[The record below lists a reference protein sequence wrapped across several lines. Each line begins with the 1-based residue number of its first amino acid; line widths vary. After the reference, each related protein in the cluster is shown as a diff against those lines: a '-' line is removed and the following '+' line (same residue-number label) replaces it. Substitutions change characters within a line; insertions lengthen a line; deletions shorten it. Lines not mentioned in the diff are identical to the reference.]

1 VDILFS
7 LKDGIPVQTILQ
19 GINLDSTVLAQSL
32 SLLAE
37 GTVSEDDL
45 CNYILARDGQ
55 QYLPHLFFL
64 LDQWKRQG
72 WIDYSIALS
81 GRVLARVI
89 PANGYFEFGSGE
101 LAPGKSYQLSRFA
114 WLRRDGSKVVLE
126 AAFLD
131 ARILLE
137 NVNGALIFSC
147 FTKPSTVEGAIA
159 QAGNVSAEEAAAWI
173 DLLARLRIIHHCDKP
188 EPDGLATWEFHDALF
203 HRMTRSRSI
212 ARSTGGTFRF
222 QGKLDPLA
230 AVKPAMSADI
240 VQLKRPAIADAPRE
254 EPRFWDVLE
263 NRKSVRERAANPMR
277 LDLLGEFLYRVAGVR
292 RINAGPL
299 CETLERR
306 YPAGGSIHELEFYV
320 TVDSCDELPRG
331 LYHYNGETNTLAR
344 LPAAESQIQELL
356 DGAARGWGQ
365 DHSPQILITLA
376 SRFGRI
382 AWKYER
388 IAYRTTLLNA
398 GVVIQ
403 TMYLVAA
410 AMDLAP
416 CALGWGDSDL
426 FGRAAGLDP
435 LAEGSVAEFGLSMV
449 NRASGGTYMAVSSD

>member
-1 VDILFS
+1 VDILLN
-7 LKDGIPVQTILQ
+7 LKDGIAVETILQ
-19 GINLDSTVLAQSL
+19 GLHLDSTVLAQSL
-32 SLLAE
+32 ALLAE
-37 GTVSEDDL
+37 GSVSEDDL

-64 LDQWKRQG
+64 LDQWKREG
-72 WIDYSIALS
+72 WIDYSIVFR
-81 GRVLARVI
+81 GQVLARVI
-89 PANGYFEFGSGE
+89 PANGYFEFRSGGPE
-101 LAPGKSYQLSRFA
+101 MEKSYQLSRFA

-137 NVNGALIFSC
+137 NVNGILIFAC
-147 FTKPSTVEGAIA
+147 FVKPSTVEAAIA
-159 QAGNVSAEEAAAWI
+159 RADSVSAEEAAAWI
-173 DLLARLRIIHHCDKP
+173 DLLARLQIIQPSDEP
-188 EPDGLATWEFHDALF
+188 EPGGLATWEFHDALF
-203 HRMTRSRSI
+203 HRLTRSKSI
-212 ARSTGGTFRF
+212 TRSTGTTFRF
-222 QGKLDPLA
+222 QGILDPLA

-240 VQLKRPAIADAPRE
+240 LQLKRRVIADAPQE

-263 NRKSVRERAANPMR
+263 NRKSVRARAANSMR
-277 LDLLGEFLYRVAGVR
+277 LDFLSEFLYRVASVR
-292 RINAGPL
+292 RIHAGPP

-306 YPAGGSIHELEFYV
+306 YPAGGAIHELEFYV

-331 LYHYNGETNTLAR
+331 LYHYNGVANTLAR
-344 LPAAESQIQELL
+344 LPAADSQIQQLL
-356 DGAARGWGQ
+356 DSAARVWGQ
-365 DHSPQILITLA
+365 DHPPQILITLA
-376 SRFGRI
+376 ARFGRI

-403 TMYLVAA
+403 TMYMVAA
-410 AMDLAP
+410 AMELAP

-449 NRASGGTYMAVSSD
+449 NRASGGV